1 MGSIIIRDFHPALNA
16 VAQPTTKQVGF
27 TDAMQNV
34 IVSTRNAI
42 EKKPGHAPING
53 SAYNGGSEILSL
65 FDFQLQQ
72 GDLVRKTIFQSG
84 TNLYDVHHQSG
95 VAGIIK
101 SGLAPREF
109 QYEVSGSTV
118 YMGNQV
124 NMLKYYAIAGYSLFS
139 DLAWNI
145 TDGTRDS
152 LAESF
157 ISEHGKVRN
166 CASISI
172 PIQRVGTIPSSTKVT
187 IEIQLDDGSG
197 APDGTAIDNGTS
209 NQIDGSDITSNWLWT
224 TFTFGATLPI
234 LSPSVTYWIVFKT
247 SAVLTGGAVLN
258 WGTDSTSPDFDDGNF
273 SVFDT
278 VWVDQPNTVGL
289 FQVFVEPDK
298 WGIDAPTTAP
308 TVSGS
313 ATNNPAY
320 DTTGDQD
327 ANEELIGGPAPIS
340 AELGQSWQFTGSV
353 ERSVS
358 AVQLYLKKTGAP
370 LGDLQVTIRSD
381 VDGRPGESVLIAFP
395 VVNMSTLTS
404 SYQFITFTLNS
415 GDEVI
420 LRPNTKYWL
429 HLSGSLSYV
438 TEFETG
444 VTSVSWGVDANSPS
458 FTTGEFARAPG
469 VRPWVVDNTIDS
481 LFRITSSLQSAGG
494 RKYAYSFKNSV
505 TGHVSNRSPG
515 SVRSG
520 NFDSFIVG
528 GFEVPTDP
536 QVDKIIIWA
545 TTDGGA
551 IFFKLDEQTVNTST
565 TTAPLIGSESTDVK
579 VRVTVGNAPD
589 TYGSWVELIASLA
602 TESTWVTLNIVSGT
616 GSIDPIAEIDIGL
629 GGAGSE
635 VVLIDKIVYH
645 QFFNFNVDGGS
656 YHLQS
661 FPIKIPAGSRIA
673 ARGRDSVTG
682 TTFYDVALT
691 AYNPD
696 LAFEGGLSSVTDG
709 PVTVDDLDFTVEAP
723 LENFPPGLGDIIS
736 RAKDSI
742 IVAGVRSN
750 LHRAFYS
757 AGLGQTLVGVPEE
770 SFPPFN
776 FVQVPAGS
784 ERIFNVDSVDGDPVL
799 FTTDQ
804 IFSIAGET
812 PESFRAQEIRGGKGI
827 GSVSK
832 LGSAATE
839 VGLFFM
845 STDRKIYLLPTVNHI
860 PQLTSEVIEDE
871 FERITSDSS
880 LMTIRSMEKVRM
892 NYLHFGDRHWLATAI
907 PTGATSN
914 LNNELWIYDIDLH
927 NIHPGKGWMGPLIND
942 GDEGFQTLRV
952 ITEAT
957 HDKNL
962 FFGDDGG
969 FIRQIGVGNQ
979 DDGANF
985 TSSVTFP
992 FLDDDKPNMV
1002 KGGLTAEVIVP
1013 AGQTVPANFLQVSYD
1028 SETDFETIPLV
1039 RVNEMERGAS
1049 DHKYRGYILS
1059 NFVRIKPKIN
1069 FAVENAGGE
1078 LWQLRI
1084 DYDDLYEIRG
1094 FIHDANA

>member
-16 VAQPTTKQVGF
+16 VAQPLTKQVGF

-53 SAYNGGSEILSL
+53 VAYNGGSEILSL
-65 FDFQLQQ
+65 FDFQLSQ

-84 TNLYDVHHQSG
+84 ANLYDVHHQSG

-101 SGLAPREF
+101 SGLAEREF

-124 NMLKYYAIAGYSLFS
+124 NMLKYYAIAGYALFS
-139 DLAWNI
+139 DFSWFI
-145 TDGTRDS
+145 DDGTQTS

-157 ISEHGKVRN
+157 ISEHGKDRN
-166 CASISI
+166 CASISL

-187 IEIQLDDGSG
+187 IEIQGDSGG

-209 NQIDGSDITSNWLWT
+209 NQIDGDDIDTNWIWTS
-224 TFTFGATLPI
+224 FTFGATLPI
-234 LSPSVTYWIVFKT
+234 LVAGVTYWIVLKT
-247 SAVLTGGAVLN
+247 SAGLTGGALLQ
-258 WGTDSTSPDFDDGNF
+258 WGTDTTSPDFDDGNF
-273 SVFDT
+273 SVFDSS
-278 VWVDQPNTVGL
+278 WVDQPDTVGL
-289 FQVFVEPDK
+289 FQVFVEPDQ
-298 WGIDAPTTAP
+298 WGIDAPVTAP
-308 TVSGS
+308 SVSGT

-320 DTTGDQD
+320 DTASNQD
-327 ANEELIGGPAPIS
+327 ADEELIGVVDLS
-340 AELGQSWQFTGSV
+340 AELGQSWHFSGDD
-353 ERSVS
+353 ERTVS
-358 AVQLYLKKTGAP
+358 AVQLYLKKTGTP
-370 LGDLQVTIRSD
+370 LGDMQVTIRSD
-381 VDGRPGESVLIAFP
+381 VDGRPGESVLMSFP
-395 VVNMSTLTS
+395 VISASTLTT
-404 SYQFITFTLNS
+404 SYQFITFTANEGES
-415 GDEVI
+415 VT
-420 LRPNTKYWL
+420 LRPGTKYWI
-429 HLSGSLSYV
+429 HLSGSVTYV
-438 TEFETG
+438 DEFSTG
-444 VTSVSWGVDANSPS
+444 VTSVSWGVDASSPS
-458 FTTGEFARAPG
+458 FTAGEFARSPG
-469 VRPWVVDNTIDS
+469 VRPWDVDITVDA
-481 LFRITSSLQSAGG
+481 LFRITSSLQNAGG

-515 SVRSG
+515 SDRSG
-520 NFDSFIVG
+520 NFDSFTVG
-528 GFEVPTDP
+528 SFEVPTDP
-536 QVDKIIIWA
+536 QIDKIIIWA
-545 TTDGGA
+545 TTDGGE

-565 TTAPLIGSESTDVK
+565 TTVPLIGSESTDLK
-579 VRVTVGNAPD
+579 VTITVGNAPD
-589 TYGSWVELIASLA
+589 TYGDWEELIASLA
-602 TESTWVTLNIVSGT
+602 TESTWVTLTISAGT
-616 GSIDPIAEIDIGL
+616 NLDPTAEIDIGL
-629 GGAGSE
+629 GSAGSE
-635 VVLIDKIVYH
+635 VVLIDKIVFH
-645 QFFNFNVDGGS
+645 QFFAGDVDGGS
-656 YHLQS
+656 SHLQS

-673 ARGRDSVTG
+673 ARGRDDVTG
-682 TTFYDVALT
+682 TTDYHVALT
-691 AYNPD
+691 AYNPA
-696 LAFEGGLSSVTDG
+696 LSFGGGGGVASIIDG
-709 PVTVDDLDFTVEAP
+709 PVTEDDLDFTVEAP
-723 LENFPPGLGDIIS
+723 LDNFPPGLGDIIS

-770 SFPPFN
+770 SFPAFN

-784 ERIFNVDSVDGDPVL
+784 ERIFNVDSIDGDPVL

-845 STDRKIYLLPTVNHI
+845 STDRKIYLLPTINHI

-871 FERITSDSS
+871 FERITSDSA

-892 NYLHFGDRHWLATAI
+892 EYLHFGDRHWLATAI

-914 LNNELWIYDIDLH
+914 LNNELWVYDIDLH
-927 NIHPGKGWMGPLIND
+927 NIHPGKGWMGPLINA
-942 GDEGFQTLRV
+942 GAEGFQTLRV

-962 FFGDDGG
+962 FFGDNGG
-969 FIRQIGVGNQ
+969 FIHQIGIGNQ
-979 DDGANF
+979 DNGVSF

-992 FLDDDKPNMV
+992 FLDDGKPDMV
-1002 KGGLTAEVIVP
+1002 KDGLTVEVVVP
-1013 AGQTVPANFLQVSYD
+1013 AGQTIPANFLQVSYD

-1039 RVNEMERGAS
+1039 QVNEMERGAS
-1049 DHKYRGYILS
+1049 DHKYRGYLLR
-1059 NFVRIKPKIN
+1059 NFVRIKPKVN
-1069 FAVENAGGE
+1069 FAVENEGGE

-1084 DYDDLYEIRG
+1084 DYDDLYEVRG